1 MKILIVADAAPILFT
16 LEQFLT
22 EQGYATVASKSA
34 DDALEKLA
42 GDPSIRLVLCDLL
55 LRNTNGIQLCNAANQ
70 ITHLGDDGVLPPPKF
85 IFMAAPAIG
94 GGEHDERLRTEGRLL
109 SDGEVIQKPIDRIE
123 LLGRIR
129 DLAQPS
135 RPRRPAPRREMESA
149 DEALHDEASPALL
162 GQITDDHKSMN
173 ERLSALE
180 SSHRQ
185 IRGRLQ
191 QIEKRLGRLDD
202 RRRRARSQAPQVEN
216 KAP

>member
-16 LEQFLT
+16 LEQFLS

-70 ITHLGDDGVLPPPKF
+70 VTHLGDEGVLPPPKF
-85 IFMAAPAIG
+85 IFMAAPAFG
-94 GGEHDERLRTEGRLL
+94 GGEHDERLRSEGRLL
-109 SDGEVIQKPIDRIE
+109 SDGDVIQKPIDRTE
-123 LLGRIR
+123 LLARIR
-129 DLAQPS
+129 DLVQPP
-135 RPRRPAPRREMESA
+135 RPGRSAPRRETGAAAKSLDDA
-149 DEALHDEASPALL
+149 ASPALL
-162 GQITDDHKSMN
+162 GQITDEHKSIN

-180 SSHRQ
+180 SSHHQ

-191 QIEKRLGRLDD
+191 QIEKRLGRVEKK
-202 RRRRARSQAPQVEN
+202 RSRSHVPQAEN
-216 KAP
+216 KSPQ